1 MSDRAAQFLAKAKA
15 LKLQR
20 AHAHDAAR
28 ADGKTPGL
36 ARPIT

>member
-15 LKLQR
+15 LKLQKEGGV
-20 AHAHDAAR
+20 AR
-28 ADGKTPGL
+28 ADGKTPVL